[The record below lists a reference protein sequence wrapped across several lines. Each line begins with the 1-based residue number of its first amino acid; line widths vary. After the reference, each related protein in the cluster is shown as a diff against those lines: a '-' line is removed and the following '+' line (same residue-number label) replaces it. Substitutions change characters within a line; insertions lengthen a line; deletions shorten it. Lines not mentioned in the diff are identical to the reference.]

1 MARDGEEANE
11 NHEEEDD
18 DDGGGGGDD
27 HDHTFALIK
36 QYVLVTLYERAC
48 ANTNIVYTDTDI
60 PMQCTI
66 AQNDHSRNRDVSNI
80 STTGNISP
88 ITNLHPNM
96 LKVMLDQQGWTVL
109 GNPTYVIQEGIGSV
123 QNHILAP
130 TTDLPMLC
138 EDHNFRWGLVQKQAL
153 DWSLA
158 SLFLCLLIPSLPW
171 DQTLHLYSS
180 LCYHPCIAY
189 RNTYLAT
196 LHGII
201 HVPKSSWIDSCPTTG
216 PKKRVF
222 SPVPREVPHLMMV
235 RPGKWWHL

>member
-1 MARDGEEANE
+1 M
-11 NHEEEDD
+11 
-18 DDGGGGGDD
+18 
-27 HDHTFALIK
+27 T
-36 QYVLVTLYERAC
+36 
-48 ANTNIVYTDTDI
+48 I
-60 PMQCTI
+60 PEI
-66 AQNDHSRNRDVSNI
+66 GIFHNI

-130 TTDLPMLC
+130 TTYLPMLC

-171 DQTLHLYSS
+171 DQTHHNFLQVPTLFVLFPLLSLMYWICSQIVLNRQLTNHGSKEEGLVSS
-180 LCYHPCIAY
+180 SKGSASFDDDEARWMMASLTICCRYLQV
-189 RNTYLAT
+189 RNDNNNNQNIYIYIYYTYYIY
-196 LHGII
+196 II
-201 HVPKSSWIDSCPTTG
+201 H
-216 PKKRVF
+216 
-222 SPVPREVPHLMMV
+222 
-235 RPGKWWHL
+235 